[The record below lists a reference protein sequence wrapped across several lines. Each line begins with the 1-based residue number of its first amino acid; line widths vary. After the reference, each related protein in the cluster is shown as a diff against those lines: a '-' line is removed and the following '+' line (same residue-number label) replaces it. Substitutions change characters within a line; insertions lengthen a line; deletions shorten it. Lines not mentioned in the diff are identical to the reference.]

1 MMRIL
6 KVVVLF
12 FSCGFC
18 LAEDFPEDT
27 NEIKSL
33 TAEQAADLA
42 LIVKHAR
49 KKNVLYLFNLASINK
64 DVAHELA
71 KFKGQL
77 ALGLTS
83 INKDVAQELVK
94 FKRFLDLNF
103 LTSIDKDVAH
113 ELAKFKGT
121 LNLGGLKSIDKD
133 VAQELAK
140 FKGELRLYGL
150 TSIDE
155 VSLAY
160 LKSNARITLVVP
172 RQPKPKTD

>member
-1 MMRIL
+1 M
-6 KVVVLF
+6 
-12 FSCGFC
+12 
-18 LAEDFPEDT
+18 
-27 NEIKSL
+27 
-33 TAEQAADLA
+33 
-42 LIVKHAR
+42 
-49 KKNVLYLFNLASINK
+49 
-64 DVAHELA
+64 A

-133 VAQELAK
+133 VAQEFAK